1 MAGGRRHPGAQPD
14 DARQAG
20 SPEPRA
26 QPVIRLVVVFM
37 PLGALA
43 LLLAWAANQ
52 PGYFRLAWFGW
63 VIQTRAV
70 VALLILMIG
79 MALAAALMWLAMTL
93 RWRARLYRS
102 GRTMKRLQDGHLIA
116 TQALAALKVDRP
128 EAAAKLAGRPRAGP
142 DDPVALYVAAC
153 GGDGVAQ
160 HRLDADKRTA
170 LLGAIARGQPG
181 AAVEALEELA
191 RMAPDSAPAWRNLFK
206 TRARAGDWSG
216 AVAALDKWRK
226 LDRDAQPN
234 IQHRRAGVCHAA
246 ALDAEKRGDTTA
258 AARWRRDAV
267 RASLSF
273 APAVAAQ
280 AEVLTA
286 RGKTGQG
293 SRLLMSAWQDE
304 PNPLI
309 AQAYAALDP
318 TETPAHR
325 LGRMT
330 ALVNQYPSHPE
341 SRLTLAEAA
350 LAAGQPRKAIEALHP
365 ISSPPMRA
373 RTARVLAEAY
383 RQLGDVMPDYVSAAL
398 TGGVPEPNWHCHT
411 CGDRSTAWVLVCPSC
426 GDVGN
431 RHWE

>member
-1 MAGGRRHPGAQPD
+1 M
-14 DARQAG
+14 
-20 SPEPRA
+20 
-26 QPVIRLVVVFM
+26 IRLVIVFM

-70 VALLILMIG
+70 VALLILMAS
-79 MALAAALMWLAMTL
+79 MAVAAALMWLTMTL

-116 TQALAALKVDRP
+116 AQALAALKVDRP
-128 EAAAKLAGRPRAGP
+128 EAAAKLAGRALEQAP

-153 GGDGVAQ
+153 SGDGTAQ
-160 HRLDADKRTA
+160 HKLDADKRTA
-170 LLGAIARGQPG
+170 LLSAIARGQPG
-181 AAVEALEELA
+181 SAVDALEELA

-206 TRARAGDWSG
+206 TRARAGDWAG

-226 LDRDAQPN
+226 LDRDSQPN
-234 IQHRRAGVCHAA
+234 IQHRRAGVCHVA
-246 ALDAEKRGDTTA
+246 ALDAEKRGDSTA

-280 AEVLTA
+280 ASVLTS
-286 RGKTGQG
+286 RGKTGQAT
-293 SRLLMSAWQDE
+293 RLLMSAWQDE
-304 PNPLI
+304 PNPMI
-309 AQAYAALDP
+309 AKAFIALDP

-325 LGRMT
+325 LQRIT
-330 ALVNQYPSHPE
+330 ILTNQQPNHPE

-350 LAAGQPRKAIEALHP
+350 LSAEQPRKAIETLHP

-373 RTARVLAEAY
+373 RTARALAEAY

-398 TGGVPEPNWHCHT
+398 TGGTPEPNWHCHT
-411 CGDRSTAWVLVCPSC
+411 CGDHSSEWLLVCPSC